1 MPFNYSIVQ
10 YETSNMNLMLKL
22 KLRNY
27 IEQEC
32 VITFPKQ
39 RQLESLAVYAAVF
52 SHGWEKDKKTSKH
65 QKSYK
70 HTIFKK

>member
-1 MPFNYSIVQ
+1 MPFNYSIFQ

-22 KLRNY
+22 KLRNC

-39 RQLESLAVYAAVF
+39 RQLDSLAVYAAAF
-52 SHGWEKDKKTSKH
+52 SHGWEKDKKPNKTPKILQTH
-65 QKSYK
+65 N
-70 HTIFKK
+70 I